1 MHTIFN
7 ENKIKKKWNRP
18 HVGCISPIY
27 NIILVFISKS
37 PNQIKFPFETGP
49 KESHDDLKIKKEN
62 IFISIKATLLKNIIN
77 IFSKLQYKSYNVVLT
92 SEFSPL
98 ILLTK

>member
-1 MHTIFN
+1 ML
-7 ENKIKKKWNRP
+7 
-18 HVGCISPIY
+18 VGISPIY
-27 NIILVFISKS
+27 NVILVFISKS

-49 KESHDDLKIKKEN
+49 KESHDDLKIKKERKY
-62 IFISIKATLLKNIIN
+62 IYFYKSHPLENIIN

-92 SEFSPL
+92 SEFPL